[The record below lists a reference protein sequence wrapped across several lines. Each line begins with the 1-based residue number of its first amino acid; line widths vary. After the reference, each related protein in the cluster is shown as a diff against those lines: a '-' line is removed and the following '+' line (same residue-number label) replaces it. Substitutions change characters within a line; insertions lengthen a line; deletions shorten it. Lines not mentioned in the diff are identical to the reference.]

1 MPHNTAR
8 NFYLLVNAAE
18 PAPTKAPKAV
28 RRVSGIGL
36 AAAVLVSL
44 LMWALLFWLGTAI
57 IAAIMR

>member
-8 NFYLLVNAAE
+8 HLYLLVNATE
-18 PAPTKAPKAV
+18 PASTQAPKTA
-28 RRVSGIGL
+28 RRTSGVGL

-57 IAAIMR
+57 IAAIML